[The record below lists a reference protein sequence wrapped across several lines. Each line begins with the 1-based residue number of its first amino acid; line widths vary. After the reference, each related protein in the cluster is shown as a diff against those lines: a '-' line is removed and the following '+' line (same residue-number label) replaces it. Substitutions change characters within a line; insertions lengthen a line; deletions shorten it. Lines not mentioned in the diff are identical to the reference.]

1 MCIVGDRTKISSCRT
16 HIYTY
21 ILFWLCLL
29 LYTFRCWRSLY
40 NIEGRLYRWL
50 SARLQKLQCIST
62 KILQSCTKLLVY
74 GFPAHSHCGYSTY
87 LPTGHLPLQP
97 SVCEWAGKKQSWG
110 YTRPP
115 LERRK
120 TLGHLRSI
128 NPNMI
133 NHYASQSQ
141 TCQLL
146 KISKNIFFQTN
157 KMWKLVQSGWTDI
170 QNPYRLSRGCIYIY
184 IISYHIIYMWS
195 SWHRILMISR
205 NLPGGR

>member
-1 MCIVGDRTKISSCRT
+1 MEEALHIIPRKEINYTELCDFTAPMKQPRQMWVNHSCES
-16 HIYTY
+16 
-21 ILFWLCLL
+21 FK
-29 LYTFRCWRSLY
+29 
-40 NIEGRLYRWL
+40 NGN
-50 SARLQKLQCIST
+50 IST
-62 KILQSCTKLLVY
+62 IIQSTTKQCTYFMRYPVY
-74 GFPAHSHCGYSTY
+74 FYYMMYMLYGKQTGMEDLST
-87 LPTGHLPLQP
+87 T
-97 SVCEWAGKKQSWG
+97 QSLIITSITSF
-110 YTRPP
+110 YRASNLTRPP

-146 KISKNIFFQTN
+146 KILKNIFFQTK
-157 KMWKLVQSGWTDI
+157 KMWKVVQLISGWTDI
-170 QNPYRLSRGCIYIY
+170 QNPYRLSRGRIYVY
-184 IISYHIIYMWS
+184 VCVCVWS